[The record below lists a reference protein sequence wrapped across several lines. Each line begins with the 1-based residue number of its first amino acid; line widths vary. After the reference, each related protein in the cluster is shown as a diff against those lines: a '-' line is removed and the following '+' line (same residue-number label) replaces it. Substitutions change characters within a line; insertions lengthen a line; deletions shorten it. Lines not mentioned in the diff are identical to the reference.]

1 MIRLVRRSLLGAL
14 VAVLPLLAACAVFGP
29 DVSPEDDAKCQ
40 TDKTRLEVTEVAKG
54 GSAGPAAGAG
64 GASSEARPG
73 RRVAVHYT
81 GWLYHPD
88 KPGHHG
94 RKFDSSRDRGE
105 PIEFT
110 IGAGDVIP
118 GWDEG
123 VAGMKVGGK
132 RTLVIPP
139 VLAYGRT
146 GMPPTIPP
154 NATLVFDV
162 ELTAVK

>member
-1 MIRLVRRSLLGAL
+1 MTGVVRRSLLL
-14 VAVLPLLAACAVFGP
+14 IAVLPVVAACAVFGP
-29 DVSPEDDAKCQ
+29 DISPEDDAKCQ
-40 TDKTRLEVTEVAKG
+40 TDKTRLEVTVVTPG
-54 GSAGPAAGAG
+54 GSAGTAAAGAG
-64 GASSEARPG
+64 GSEARPG

-94 RKFDSSRDRGE
+94 RQFDSSHDRGE

-110 IGAGDVIP
+110 LGAGEVIP

-139 VLAYGRT
+139 MLAYGRA
-146 GMPPTIPP
+146 GSPPTIPA

>member
-1 MIRLVRRSLLGAL
+1 MTRDLRRAALLSICL
-14 VAVLPLLAACAVFGP
+14 TLPVAAGCGFFGRTP
-29 DVSPEDDAKCQ
+29 TAEEERKMREEDLKCQ
-40 TDKTRLEVTEVAKG
+40 TDKTRLEVAEVG
-54 GSAGPAAGAG
+54 AGAG
-64 GASSEARPG
+64 NEARPG

-81 GWLYHPD
+81 GWLFNPD
-88 KPGHHG
+88 KPANHG
-94 RKFDSSRDRGE
+94 RQFDSSHDRGE

-118 GWDEG
+118 GWDQG
-123 VAGMKVGGK
+123 ISGMKVGAK

-139 VLAYGRT
+139 NLAYGRS
-146 GMPPTIPP
+146 GMPPAIPA